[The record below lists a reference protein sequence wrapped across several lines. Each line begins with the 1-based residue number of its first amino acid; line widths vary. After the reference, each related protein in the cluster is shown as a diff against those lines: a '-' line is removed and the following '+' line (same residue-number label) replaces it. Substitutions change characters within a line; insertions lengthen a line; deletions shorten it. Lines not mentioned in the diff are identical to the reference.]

1 MAQPDAP
8 GSAVSW
14 LEVELLRERARP
26 LAAAQADGNK
36 PYSNER
42 VDEAHQELQ
51 QFVRNRE
58 RGHHRFLAQ
67 RELERLAQGIR

>member
-1 MAQPDAP
+1 
-8 GSAVSW
+8 VSW
-14 LEVELLRERARP
+14 LEAELLRERAQI

-42 VDEAHQELQ
+42 VDEAHQELL
-51 QFVRNRE
+51 QFVRNRSAYIID
-58 RGHHRFLAQ
+58 LAQ